1 MMLEQL
7 EIHTESKG
15 NMKPSSHHREKL
27 SEIDVRPNA
36 RVKTIRNLEEKNKQ
50 SFETLEQAKKK
61 QNNVNQ
67 TLFRKD
73 MIL

>member
-50 SFETLEQAKKK
+50 SFETLE
-61 QNNVNQ
+61 
-67 TLFRKD
+67 
-73 MIL
+73 